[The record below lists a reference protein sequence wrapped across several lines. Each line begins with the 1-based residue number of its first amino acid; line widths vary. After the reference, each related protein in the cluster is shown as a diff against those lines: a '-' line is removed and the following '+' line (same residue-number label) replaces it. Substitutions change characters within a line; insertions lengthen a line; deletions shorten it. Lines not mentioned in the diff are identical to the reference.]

1 MLFNVLT
8 VLGMITVGKATF
20 IFSIDN
26 DVYVIHQLENT
37 LPSIILYVECNTM
50 QLGTKWEDTFSRDWF
65 ILPETGLSRYD
76 VRTPPEGIGFV
87 GSLVAIALEND
98 EC

>member
-1 MLFNVLT
+1 MVFKVLK
-8 VLGMITVGKATF
+8 VLGMMTMEKATF

-26 DVYVIHQLENT
+26 DVYVIHWLENT
-37 LPSIILYVECNTM
+37 LFSIILYVEGNTI
-50 QLGTKWEDTFSRDWF
+50 QLSTKWEDKSSHDWF

-76 VRTPPEGIGFV
+76 VRTPHEGIGFV